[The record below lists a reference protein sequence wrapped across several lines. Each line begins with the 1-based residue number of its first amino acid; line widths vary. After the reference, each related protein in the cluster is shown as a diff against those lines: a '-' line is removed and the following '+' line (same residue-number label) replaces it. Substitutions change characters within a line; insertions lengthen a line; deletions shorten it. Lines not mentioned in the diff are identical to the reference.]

1 MSPSVSASLLRR
13 IRRLMADG
21 LARTSAQAAAVVARL
36 DGAGRARAPGRTA
49 RLARGRLLALLQM
62 IDDWPDFLTAA
73 DLSMYSLVAEY
84 RWIARVTLA
93 FCALQTAVILAL
105 AVRG

>member
-1 MSPSVSASLLRR
+1 
-13 IRRLMADG
+13 
-21 LARTSAQAAAVVARL
+21 
-36 DGAGRARAPGRTA
+36 
-49 RLARGRLLALLQM
+49 M